1 MSVTPA
7 PLDDFRPS
15 LGKVIPLLAAVLVV
29 AAVGFTS
36 WFWLTQDDSLFD
48 LMPLYVLAVLF
59 CIDMVFLRTRLH
71 NKSKDIR

>member
-7 PLDDFRPS
+7 PLNEFRP
-15 LGKVIPLLAAVLVV
+15 LGEVIPLLAAALVM

-48 LMPLYVLAVLF
+48 LMPLYLLAALF
-59 CIDMVFLRTRLH
+59 CIDMILLKNRLH
-71 NKSKDIR
+71 NKSKD